1 MLAIY
6 KREMRYFFTSP
17 VGYVFVAIFFAISAA
32 IFMALTVQAGENAN
46 YNSYFSYIIMLC
58 IVEIPLLTM
67 KLLSEERK
75 MKTEQLLLTS
85 PVGLSAMVF
94 AKFAAAFTMFF
105 GMFVLSTVINT
116 AVLGAFG
123 EVNYAVIIGN
133 GVGIL
138 LIGAAF
144 CAVGCFFSSLTE
156 NQIVAAVSTITALG
170 ALVGLN
176 LINLFLSSGFL
187 KSIISW
193 ISIWERYND
202 FTYGTLNLGSLIY
215 FASFVVAFLFLTIRV
230 FEKKRW
236 A

>member
-1 MLAIY
+1 MTAIY
-6 KREMRYFFTSP
+6 KREMKAYFTTP
-17 VGYVFVAIFFAISAA
+17 IGYVVAALYL
-32 IFMALTVQAGENAN
+32 ALTETVFALTMLFSPESTQID
-46 YNSYFSYIIMLC
+46 YYFLAQILIFIIM
-58 IVEIPLLTM
+58 IPLLTM
-67 KLLSEERK
+67 KLFSEERK